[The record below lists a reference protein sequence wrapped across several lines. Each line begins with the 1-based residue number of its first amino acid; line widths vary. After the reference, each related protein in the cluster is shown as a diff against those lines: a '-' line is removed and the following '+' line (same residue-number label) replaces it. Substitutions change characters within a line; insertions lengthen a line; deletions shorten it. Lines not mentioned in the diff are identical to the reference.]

1 MNFDIETIEKYQEIL
16 GKLEQFVEPIIAGGA
31 IRDMLLDKPV
41 KDIDVFYKGKLP
53 DSVVKQLFTIEAK
66 YDKSYDESHFKV
78 FYSKIFYKDVKLPIQ
93 LIETKQTPQE
103 VVLDDFG
110 VNLSKVWL
118 TRAGLI
124 IPNEF
129 MLDASLQILTFK
141 PNCKQSYVE
150 RMIDKYPEYTC
161 TGLGSNYEEQG
172 VLFGSI

>member
-1 MNFDIETIEKYQEIL
+1 MNYDIETVEKYQEIL
-16 GKLEQFVEPIIAGGA
+16 GKLEQFVEPVVAGGA

-41 KDIDVFYKGKLP
+41 KDIDIFYKGNLP

-66 YDKSYDESHFKV
+66 YDKAYEESTFKV
-78 FYSKIFYKDVKLPIQ
+78 FYSKVFYNNVKLPIQ
-93 LIETKQTPQE
+93 LIETKEDPRSIII
-103 VVLDDFG
+103 DDFG

-118 TRAGLI
+118 TRAGLV

-129 MLDASLQILTFK
+129 LLDASLKILTFK

-150 RMIDKYPEYTC
+150 RIIDKYPEYTC

-172 VLFGSI
+172 VLFGSF